1 MKDYITRLSDSES
14 FASLPAPGAFTVVHA
29 TTYIKRVKGSRK
41 VIADFNREM
50 DAVLEKAKKDVAL
63 SGPKFE
69 QQFADYL
76 PGTPFREDVEAR
88 YRGNELD
95 SELDSGTDVL
105 PMTAKLKIK
114 EAKEKIDRQVDVLTR
129 AAKRKEDL
137 MLAKAAMS
145 KFQELSE
152 AAPAE

>member
-1 MKDYITRLSDSES
+1 MTPLCVRKLSVPDMKDYITRLSDGES

-76 PGTPFREDVEAR
+76 PG
-88 YRGNELD
+88 RGR
-95 SELDSGTDVL
+95 SAGCGRRWRG
-105 PMTAKLKIK
+105 AW
-114 EAKEKIDRQVDVLTR
+114 RR
-129 AAKRKEDL
+129 
-137 MLAKAAMS
+137 
-145 KFQELSE
+145 
-152 AAPAE
+152 